1 MVVEMETR
9 LATTTPV
16 AIDIQCLRSS
26 WFSYSGSA
34 NATVVGPSSQTS
46 QWVWAMYCG

>member
-1 MVVEMETR
+1 MVVPMD
-9 LATTTPV
+9 TTAGHSTPV

-26 WFSYSGSA
+26 LRFSYSGSA

-46 QWVWAMYCG
+46 QWVWA